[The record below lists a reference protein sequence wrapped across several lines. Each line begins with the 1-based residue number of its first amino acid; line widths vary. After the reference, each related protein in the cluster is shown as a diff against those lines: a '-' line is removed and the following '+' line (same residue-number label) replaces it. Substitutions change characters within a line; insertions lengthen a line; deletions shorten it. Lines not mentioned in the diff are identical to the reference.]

1 MPDQPLQHLLKVKR
15 LLPRSSKL
23 VPLAWIALFA
33 LGFLDIVF
41 KQLARTYLS
50 STEPLFQNGLIDL
63 LFFKNTGIAF
73 SLPVPP
79 LISVSVSFVLIGYFS
94 WCFAQNTRSHE
105 GIAALSIVIGSLS
118 NLYDR
123 LAHGFVVDY
132 LLLFGRSAINIAD
145 LLILLGIFFFIRYN
159 KSII

>member
-1 MPDQPLQHLLKVKR
+1 MPAQPQQHLLKVKR
-15 LLPRSSKL
+15 LLPRNSKSI
-23 VPLAWIALFA
+23 PFAWIALFA
-33 LGFLDIVF
+33 LGSLDILC
-41 KQLARTYLS
+41 KQLAQAHLS
-50 STEPLFQNGLIDL
+50 TTVPLFQNGVIDL

-79 LISVSVSFVLIGYFS
+79 LVSASISLILIGYFG
-94 WCFAQNTRSHE
+94 WCFAKDTRSRE

-123 LAHGFVVDY
+123 IAHGFVIDY